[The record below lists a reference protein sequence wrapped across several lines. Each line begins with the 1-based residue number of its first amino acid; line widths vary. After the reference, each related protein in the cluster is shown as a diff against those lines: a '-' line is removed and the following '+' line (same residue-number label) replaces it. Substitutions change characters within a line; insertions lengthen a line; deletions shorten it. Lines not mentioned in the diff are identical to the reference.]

1 MVGPAVLAEPV
12 DPVAARDIAGRY
24 LSRRAGEWTARAKK
38 ARTAPQAIEVAAQ
51 AAAGNA
57 EVTPLVDPDTGA
69 TLGYV
74 IQTQPVGYV
83 VTPADTDVRPV
94 IAFSFE
100 SNFSFEECPE
110 NILLNIVRVDLKGEL
125 AARATVP
132 EEKRAA
138 NHAWWA
144 SLAGGQAAAGD
155 GDDEGGGI
163 EGSSEGGEDTGIWGP
178 WLDTYWSQGYH
189 YNKYCPIDPLT
200 SDRCVTGC
208 VATAG
213 GQIINYWQYPRSVT
227 FDASDSYWSV
237 YDPWPIDSYGVR
249 IIWIDAPPLS
259 IPNIDY
265 GGHPDDPNQP
275 TDDMVGRL
283 LAAVGVTAQMGYTS
297 VGSGAGGVPFKTGR
311 WGYDHYDRRDP
322 NFPNDFKNSMKAGR
336 PAYCSIS
343 YLGEGPGHA
352 IVCDGYW
359 EAGNPPGTL
368 ELFHFNFGW
377 AGSTNGWYSQAS
389 FAPMWYWGGGGSSP
403 VPPAPEIVQI
413 DPQWTPAGEAYTG
426 PTPEITA
433 DTQSRPVTWS
443 LDTNASGMTIDPN
456 TGVVEWSPAEPQS
469 LYVVTLYAENEAGQ
483 DDMTFYLVVGDP
495 APGPPVIDDIA
506 DANIPAGTP
515 YAEQPILSQGTFP
528 IAWSFADPNDDPNYE
543 TPPAGMTIDPVT
555 GAVDWT
561 PGEGEIGNQYQITI
575 KAENGDGNDVESWS
589 LTVEYPP
596 EGPRIAEIPDANTV
610 AGVPYLGPTPVLE
623 QGAPPIIWS
632 LPDPNNVAAGMTI
645 DENTGIISWQPGY
658 GPATWVE
665 TITIKAENGAGF
677 FDTESYA
684 LTIQPPAGPP
694 DIAEINDLPVAMG
707 QPCTGPGPDPNQP
720 APILLQGSPVVTW
733 SFAEP
738 NEVPVGMAI
747 DPATGILMWDVPV
760 LDPNDPNASI
770 TLSIKAENADG
781 NDVESFDLIL
791 MAPPEIG
798 EIADQSIPVGV
809 AYTGPSPD
817 PNGSDPNLPEP
828 NWPEPNLVQGTP
840 PLTWS
845 FPDPNDPNYPTP
857 PPGMSIDPNTGVVT
871 WFNPIK
877 DPNDANNPPYTVTI
891 QVENAVGS
899 DQETFQ
905 LTVLDPPIIDEIA
918 NRTVV
923 SGELYVETPSLSQG
937 DPTVTW
943 SFADPNDVPLGMTI
957 DPNNGVVAWQN
968 PVAGP
973 QPYTVTIRA
982 QNAAGADEASWQL
995 TVLMAPVI
1003 EEIDDH
1009 GVAGGVPYTGPAPT
1023 LLQGSLP
1030 VTWSLPDPNNVQAG
1044 ITINPGT
1051 GAISWANPTLNE
1063 SPQTVTIRAEN
1074 TVGADEASW
1083 QITVLDLDAPE
1094 IDQIPARSVVEG
1106 NQYDE
1111 LPNLSQGS
1119 PPVTWSFVDPNDD
1132 PNYAPPPSGMTI
1144 DPDTGQITWP
1154 SPVVDG
1160 SPYALGIRAA
1170 NVVGFD
1176 TVALQLTVTTMPVPP
1191 QIEAIADRS
1200 VVEGGSYSET
1210 PVLLQGTLPVTW
1222 SFANP
1227 GGIPAGMTIDPNT
1240 GKITWPESVA
1250 HPDGPDVVY
1259 DLAIQAANDGGTDT
1273 EVWLLHVMVPPQIV
1287 TLGDIE
1293 PAEEGTPYVGPVPE
1307 ATGTGPIE
1315 WVLKLGPAGMTIDP
1329 DTGQVS
1335 WPEPDPNGS
1344 PRTVTVEARNG
1355 AGADEADF
1363 ELPVEAAPVPPEI
1376 AAMDDASTTDGQA
1389 YASPAPTLTQGSEPV
1404 TWSFAAPGS
1413 VPAGMTINPTTG
1425 VVSWP
1430 NPTTNGSPYAV
1441 TILASN
1447 KAGDD
1452 DASWQLTVAP
1462 QPVAPSI
1469 GEIPNDSVDEGEA
1482 YTGPAPT
1489 ATGTQPMT
1497 WSLVDWPS
1505 GMTIDPATGVVTWP
1519 NPTLSG
1525 SPHTV
1530 TIRASN
1536 GAGADNESWQ
1546 LTVAPK
1552 PVAPDVAAI
1561 PDRDVV
1567 EGQAYTETP
1576 RLTRGTLPVTW
1587 SFVDPGSVPAG
1598 MTINPSTG
1606 VVSWPNPTVEGSPHA
1621 VSIRATNETGTPD
1634 EEGWVVTVTKATVT
1648 VTIGISPANVG
1659 LTVTVDGQPHTGVS
1673 TFSWEVGSTHEVS
1686 VASPQTGSDK
1696 SIYEF
1701 DSWLD
1706 GASTAE
1712 RTLQVASTSSY
1723 TAEMAEII
1731 AAGIAIL
1738 GPPTVPENKA
1748 VQYACQLTMSDGSTQ
1763 DVTDEVSWRLTS
1775 QDAAQINKGLV
1786 VGKEVTHDEY
1796 TEIRATYAADDV
1808 NLPSAGLPITIL
1820 NMLKTFE
1827 LTVSR
1832 SPAGAGAPVRSTHQ
1846 EKAPVSIPVPDPPEA
1861 GMVFVA
1867 WGGDASGTADP
1878 LVITMDQDKTVI
1890 AQYEKP
1896 VIPPTGFCGTPAAAA
1911 GLALVTLLAILRGHG
1926 STHRRRATSRRRK
1939 R

>member
-1 MVGPAVLAEPV
+1 M
-12 DPVAARDIAGRY
+12 
-24 LSRRAGEWTARAKK
+24 
-38 ARTAPQAIEVAAQ
+38 EVAAQ
-51 AAAGNA
+51 AVAGNA
-57 EVTPLVDPDTGA
+57 EVIPLIDPDTGA

-83 VTPADTDVRPV
+83 VTPADTDLRPV

-100 SNFSFEECPE
+100 SNFSFEERPE
-110 NILLNIVRVDLKGEL
+110 NLLLHMVRVDLKGAL
-125 AARATVP
+125 ADRADAP
-132 EEKRAA
+132 EERRAA
-138 NHAWWA
+138 NRAWWV
-144 SLAGGQAAAGD
+144 SLAGDQAAAGD
-155 GDDEGGGI
+155 GGGEGGGI
-163 EGSSEGGEDTGIWGP
+163 EGDSEGGEDTGIWGP
-178 WLDTYWSQGYH
+178 WLETNWSQGYH
-189 YNKYCPIDPLT
+189 YNKYCPIDPVT
-200 SDRCVTGC
+200 GDRCVTGC

-213 GQIINYWQYPRSVT
+213 GQIINYWKYPRSVT
-227 FDASDSYWSV
+227 FGVSDSYWSMF
-237 YDPWPIDSYGVR
+237 DPYPIDDLGLRSIFVY
-249 IIWIDAPPLS
+249 APPLTIPS
-259 IPNIDY
+259 IEY
-265 GGHPDDPNQP
+265 YGHPDDPNQP
-275 TDDMVGRL
+275 PDDMVGRL
-283 LAAVGVTAQMGYTS
+283 LAAVGCSAGMGYTS
-297 VGSGAGGVPFKTGR
+297 VASGAGGVPFQGSK
-311 WGYDHYDRRDP
+311 WHYASSSSDLAG
-322 NFPNDFKNSMKAGR
+322 SMKAGR
-336 PAYCSIS
+336 PAACSIS

-377 AGSTNGWYSQAS
+377 AGSTNGWYSQTS

-403 VPPAPEIVQI
+403 IPPAPEIVQLTNETI
-413 DPQWTPAGEAYTG
+413 SVGESYTG
-426 PTPEITA
+426 PTPEISA
-433 DTQSRPVTWS
+433 DTKSRRVIWS
-443 LDTNASGMTIDPN
+443 LDTFPAGMTLDPN
-456 TGVVEWSPAEPQS
+456 TGVVTWPLPGPSGS
-469 LYVVTLYAENEAGQ
+469 VNSVTLHAKNEAGE
-483 DDMTFYLVVGDP
+483 DDMTFYLTVG
-495 APGPPVIDDIA
+495 GPPSGPPAINDIA
-506 DANIPAGTP
+506 DANIPGGTLYSQLP
-515 YAEQPILSQGTFP
+515 TLSQGTFP
-528 IAWSFADPNDDPNYE
+528 IAWSFVDPNDDANYAA
-543 TPPAGMTIDPVT
+543 PPAGMTIDPVT
-555 GAVDWT
+555 GLVEWT
-561 PGEGEIGNQYQITI
+561 PDEGEVGNQYEIAIQ
-575 KAENGDGNDVESWS
+575 AENGEGTDVETWL
-589 LTVEYPP
+589 LTVGYPP
-596 EGPRIAEIPDANTV
+596 QGPRIAEIPDANTV
-610 AGVPYLGPTPVLE
+610 ADMPYLGPTPVLE
-623 QGAPPIIWS
+623 QGDPPIIWS

-645 DENTGIISWQPGY
+645 NENTGVVSWQPGY
-658 GPATWVE
+658 GPAIWVE
-665 TITIKAENGAGF
+665 TITIKAQNVAGF

-694 DIAEINDLPVAMG
+694 DIAEISDLPVAMG
-707 QPCTGPGPDPNQP
+707 QLCTGPGLDPNQP
-720 APILLQGSPVVTW
+720 APILLKGSPVVTW
-733 SFAEP
+733 SFADP
-738 NEVPVGMAI
+738 NAVPVGMAI
-747 DPATGILMWDVPV
+747 DPATGILMWDVPE
-760 LDPNDPNASI
+760 LDPNDPNTSI

-798 EIADQSIPVGV
+798 EIVDQSIPVGV

-817 PNGSDPNLPEP
+817 PNGIDPNDLDPNEPEP
-828 NWPEPNLVQGTP
+828 NWPEPNMVQGTP

-845 FPDPNDPNYPTP
+845 FPDPNDPNYPTL

-871 WFNPIK
+871 WPNPVK
-877 DPNDANNPPYTVTI
+877 DPNDPNNPPYTVTI
-891 QVENAVGS
+891 QVKNAVGS
-899 DQETFQ
+899 DEKTFQ
-905 LTVLDPPIIDEIA
+905 LTVLDPPVIDDIED
-918 NRTVV
+918 RTVV
-923 SGELYVETPSLSQG
+923 SGELYVETPSLSKG

-943 SFADPNDVPLGMTI
+943 SFADPNEVPLGMTI

-968 PVAGP
+968 PVAGA

-982 QNAAGADEASWQL
+982 QNAAGADEESWQL

-1003 EEIDDH
+1003 KDIDDH

-1030 VTWSLPDPNNVQAG
+1030 VVWSLPDPNNVQAG

-1051 GAISWANPTLNE
+1051 GAISWTNPTLNE

-1074 TVGADEASW
+1074 SVGADDASW

-1094 IDQIPARSVVEG
+1094 IDQIPARSVTEG
-1106 NQYDE
+1106 VQYDE

-1132 PNYAPPPSGMTI
+1132 PNYAPPPDGMTI
-1144 DPDTGQITWP
+1144 DPDTGQVTWP
-1154 SPVVDG
+1154 SPTVDG
-1160 SPYALGIRAA
+1160 SPYTLGVRAE
-1170 NVVGFD
+1170 NSVGFD
-1176 TVALQLTVTTMPVPP
+1176 TVTWELTVTTMPVPP
-1191 QIEAIADRS
+1191 EIEAIADRS
-1200 VVEGGSYSET
+1200 IVEGGSYSET
-1210 PVLLQGTLPVTW
+1210 PALAQGTLPVTW

-1227 GGIPAGMTIDPNT
+1227 GGIPAGMSIDPNT

-1259 DLAIQAANDGGTDT
+1259 DLAIQAENAGGTDT
-1273 EVWLLHVMVPPQIV
+1273 EVWTLHVMVPPQIV

-1307 ATGTGPIE
+1307 ATGTTPIE
-1315 WVLKLGPAGMTIDP
+1315 WILKLGPAGMTIDP

-1344 PRTVTVEARNG
+1344 PRTVTVEARNA
-1355 AGADEADF
+1355 AGADEAEF
-1363 ELPVEAAPVPPEI
+1363 ELPVEAAPVAPQV
-1376 AAMDDASTTDGQA
+1376 AAMDDASTTAGEA

-1404 TWSFAAPGS
+1404 TWSFAPPGS
-1413 VPAGMTINPTTG
+1413 VPAGMTIDPTTG

-1430 NPTTNGSPYAV
+1430 NPTTGSSPYAITV
-1441 TILASN
+1441 RASN

-1452 DASWQLTVAP
+1452 DASWQLTVSP

-1469 GEIPNDSVDEGEA
+1469 GEIPDDSIAEGDT
-1482 YTGPAPT
+1482 YTGPTPT
-1489 ATGTQPMT
+1489 VTGTAPMT

-1536 GAGADNESWQ
+1536 TAGADNESWQ
-1546 LTVAPK
+1546 LTVTPK
-1552 PVAPDVAAI
+1552 PVAPDIAAI

-1587 SFVDPGSVPAG
+1587 SFADSGSVPAG

-1606 VVSWPNPTVEGSPHA
+1606 VVSWPNPTVAGSPHA

-1634 EEGWVVTVTKATVT
+1634 EEGWTVTVAKATVT

-1659 LTVTVDGQPHTGVS
+1659 LGLTVDGQPRTGVS
-1673 TFSWEVGSTHEVS
+1673 IFSWEVGSTHQVS
-1686 VASPQTGSDK
+1686 VASPQTGTDG

-1701 DSWLD
+1701 EGWVD
-1706 GASTAE
+1706 GESAAE
-1712 RTLQVASTSSY
+1712 RTLVVTSTSTY
-1723 TAEMAEII
+1723 TAEMAKVV
-1731 AAGIAIL
+1731 AAGVAIL

-1775 QDAAQINKGLV
+1775 QDAAQITKGLV

-1796 TEIRATYAADDV
+1796 TEIRATYTANGV
-1808 NLPSAGLPITIL
+1808 TLPSAGLPITIL

-1827 LTVSR
+1827 LTVTR
-1832 SPAGAGAPVRSTHQ
+1832 SPAGAGAPVRSEHQ
-1846 EKAPVSIPVPDPPEA
+1846 EKELVTIPVPDPPEA
-1861 GMVFVA
+1861 GMVFVG
-1867 WGGDASGTADP
+1867 WDGDASGTADP
-1878 LVITMDQDKTVI
+1878 LVITMNQDKTVI
-1890 AQYEKP
+1890 AQFEKAD
-1896 VIPPTGFCGTPAAAA
+1896 IPSTGFCGTPAAAA
-1911 GLALVTLLAILRGHG
+1911 GLAWVVLLAILRGHG
-1926 STHRRRATSRRRK
+1926 STHRRRATSRRRE